1 MPHQFNTKKMDNIY
15 KITFE
20 YINAPIG
27 DIDPTSTVYEVREKD
42 MMFHFEN
49 AVFKYVKD
57 SCKQE
62 ALEHIEASLNDWAES
77 KRYNGESELIM
88 GKYMWNHYKN
98 DKHIFIDVPTTVTIF
113 NTGEEL

>member
-1 MPHQFNTKKMDNIY
+1 MNHIY

-27 DIDPTSTVYEVREKD
+27 DIDPTSTIYEVREKD
-42 MMFHFEN
+42 AMRHFEM
-49 AVFKYVKD
+49 AVDKYVKD

-62 ALEHIEASLNDWAES
+62 ALEHIEDSLNDWADTE
-77 KRYNGESELIM
+77 RYNGETELIM
-88 GKYMWNHYKN
+88 GKYMWNDYKN
-98 DKHIFIDVPTTVTIF
+98 EKHMFMDIPTMITIY